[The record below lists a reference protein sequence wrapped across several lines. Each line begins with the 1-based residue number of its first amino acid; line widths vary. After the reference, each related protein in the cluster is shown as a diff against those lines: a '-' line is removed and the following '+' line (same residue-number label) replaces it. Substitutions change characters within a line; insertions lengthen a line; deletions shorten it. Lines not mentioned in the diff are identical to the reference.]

1 MVDGIQVHTFDTRL
15 ASMIEGS
22 YVIYTLKLIEDGA
35 TPNEIIE
42 ELTSIRKDTGI
53 LIC

>member
-35 TPNEIIE
+35 T
-42 ELTSIRKDTGI
+42 LTKLLRN
-53 LIC
+53 